1 MLQGIRK
8 RQWKKL
14 RSLPN
19 HSECVTHHILPMRIS
34 SPVSGIVFIGGWFCE
49 IAKGFSQGAGYSF
62 QVGEVKSSL
71 AQFVVGQGCLRAT

>member
-34 SPVSGIVFIGGWFCE
+34 SPVSGVVFIGDRFCKV
-49 IAKGFSQGAGYSF
+49 AKGFSQGAGDSF
-62 QVGEVKSSL
+62 QVGEIKASL
-71 AQFVVGQGCLRAT
+71 AELIIG